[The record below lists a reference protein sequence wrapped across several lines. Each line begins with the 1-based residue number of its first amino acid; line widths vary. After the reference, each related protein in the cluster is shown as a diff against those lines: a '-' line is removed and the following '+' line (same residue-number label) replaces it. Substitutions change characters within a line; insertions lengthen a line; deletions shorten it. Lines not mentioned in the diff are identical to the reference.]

1 MKTSSSIAGW
11 QYAPMPAELSTLLFT
26 GLLAMAPAEATDM
39 EMLEF
44 LGAFETQDGQA
55 LDPLSL
61 DDPEPEKLPPT
72 REEKKHE

>member
-1 MKTSSSIAGW
+1 
-11 QYAPMPAELSTLLFT
+11 MPPELCALLFT
-26 GLLAMAPAEATDM
+26 GLLAASGEPLAAAADL

-44 LGAFETQDGQA
+44 IGAFETRGGQW

-61 DDPEPEKLPPT
+61 DDRDLEKPQPV

>member
-1 MKTSSSIAGW
+1 
-11 QYAPMPAELSTLLFT
+11 MPAELSTLLFT
-26 GLLAMAPAEATDM
+26 GLLAAGSAAAPADATDM

-55 LDPLSL
+55 LDPLGL